1 MLHGDEDTLK
11 ADIKK
16 TGKKW
21 QDHLPDKN
29 QQVELA
35 MKYHDQFMIM
45 IPIWYIKK
53 KKSQKALNKKSSS
66 LSGIRTPRILVIFLM
81 IPISMKK
88 KKEITPKITHLNF
101 FFPVFINCLCTKID

>member
-45 IPIWYIKK
+45 IPIWYI
-53 KKSQKALNKKSSS
+53 
-66 LSGIRTPRILVIFLM
+66 
-81 IPISMKK
+81 
-88 KKEITPKITHLNF
+88 
-101 FFPVFINCLCTKID
+101 